1 MEAKMAN
8 KRRGNSEGSLQQRP
22 NGRWRVQVSIQGKR
36 LSFSAKTRS
45 ECQQWLK
52 NTQKQIDAGLTF
64 AGAQQT
70 LLEYLEGWL
79 VSIKPTIRPHTWLQ
93 YRSGVLIHITPVL
106 GNITL
111 KDLQA
116 DKIQQFY
123 EFKLKSGAGKRT
135 VEILHSILHKAL
147 KQAVKMGTIG
157 RNPTDATT
165 PPRPVEKEMKF
176 LDESQVSQLLLAA
189 KGDRNEALYYL
200 AIATGLRQSEL
211 LGLQWSDLDWQKHT
225 LTVQRQA
232 KREGRNEGYFAPLKT
247 RASRRTLVLG
257 KKMIE
262 RLREHYDR
270 QRYEIQSEKNW
281 KNLDLIFPSI
291 VGTPQYQ
298 HNLYC
303 RFLDLV
309 ERAGLPR
316 IRFHDLRHAAA
327 SLMLNHGVP
336 VIIVSRRLGHS
347 KVSITL
353 DIYGHMFPEM
363 QNEAAEM
370 IDDLITPVEVEI
382 PKNNVRESLAVYG

>member
-1 MEAKMAN
+1 MSR
-8 KRRGNSEGSLQQRP
+8 KRRGNSEGSIQQRQ

-52 NTQKQIDAGLTF
+52 NTQHQMDAGVTF
-64 AGAQQT
+64 VGAKQT
-70 LLEYLEGWL
+70 LLEYLDGWL
-79 VSIKPTIRPHTWLQ
+79 VSIKTVIRPHTWSQ
-93 YRSGVLIHITPVL
+93 YSSGVHFHIAPIL

-116 DKIQQFY
+116 DMIQQFY
-123 EFKLKSGAGKRT
+123 EFKLKLGAGKRT
-135 VEILHSILHKAL
+135 VEILHSILHRAL
-147 KQAVKMGTIG
+147 EQAVKMGIIG
-157 RNPTDATT
+157 RNPTDATN
-165 PPRPVEKEMKF
+165 PPRPSEKEMKF

-189 KGDRNEALYYL
+189 KGDRDEALYFL

-211 LGLQWSDLDWQKHT
+211 LGLQWSDLDWQKQT

-232 KREGRNEGYFAPLKT
+232 KREGRNDGYFAPLKT
-247 RASRRTLVLG
+247 RSGRRTLVLG

-270 QRYEIQSEKNW
+270 QRLEIRLGKNW
-281 KNLDLIFPSI
+281 KNLDLIFPSTT
-291 VGTPQYQ
+291 GTPQNQ
-298 HNLYC
+298 ANLY
-303 RFLDLV
+303 RHFLGLV

-316 IRFHDLRHAAA
+316 IRFHDLRHTAA

-370 IDDLITPVEVEI
+370 IDDLISPVEVEI
-382 PKNNVRESLAVYG
+382 PKNIVKESLAVYG

>member
-1 MEAKMAN
+1 MAR
-8 KRRGNSEGSLQQRP
+8 KRRGNLEGSIQQRP

-52 NTQKQIDAGLTF
+52 NTLKQIDAGLTF

-79 VSIKPTIRPHTWLQ
+79 VSIKSTIRPHTWSQ
-93 YRSGVLIHITPVL
+93 YSSGVYFHIAPVL
-106 GNITL
+106 GKITL
-111 KDLQA
+111 MDLQA

-123 EFKLKSGAGKRT
+123 DCKLKSGSGKRT

-147 KQAVKMGTIG
+147 EQAVKMGIIG
-157 RNPTDATT
+157 RNPTDATN
-165 PPRPVEKEMKF
+165 PPRPSEKEMKF
-176 LDESQVSQLLLAA
+176 LDESQVSQLLLTA
-189 KGDRNEALYYL
+189 KGDRDEALYYL
-200 AIATGLRQSEL
+200 AIATGLRESEL
-211 LGLQWSDLDWQKHT
+211 LGLQWGDLDWQKQT
-225 LTVQRQA
+225 LKVQRQA
-232 KREGRNEGYFAPLKT
+232 KREGRDEGYFAPLKT
-247 RASRRTLVLG
+247 RAGRRTLVLG

-270 QRYEIQSEKNW
+270 QCYEIRLEKNW
-281 KNLDLIFPSI
+281 KNLDLIFPSTT
-291 VGTPQYQ
+291 GTPQNQ
-298 HNLYC
+298 ANLYR
-303 RFLDLV
+303 RFIDLV

-382 PKNNVRESLAVYG
+382 PKNNVSESLAVYG